1 MSMSMP
7 RPLDYVSQFQRH
19 LEETINSISPWQYA
33 KIVDQLCEAQHFAD
47 VNEIDFGDRGVFH
60 ADLART
66 E

>member
-7 RPLDYVSQFQRH
+7 RPLDYVSQLQRQI
-19 LEETINSISPWQYA
+19 EEEVNSIPPWQYA
-33 KIVDQLCEAQHFAD
+33 KIVDQWCEAQHFAD

-60 ADLART
+60 VDLART

>member
-7 RPLDYVSQFQRH
+7 RPLDYVPQLQRQ

-33 KIVDQLCEAQHFAD
+33 KIVDQWCEAQHFAD
-47 VNEIDFGDRGVFH
+47 VNEIDFGDRAVFH